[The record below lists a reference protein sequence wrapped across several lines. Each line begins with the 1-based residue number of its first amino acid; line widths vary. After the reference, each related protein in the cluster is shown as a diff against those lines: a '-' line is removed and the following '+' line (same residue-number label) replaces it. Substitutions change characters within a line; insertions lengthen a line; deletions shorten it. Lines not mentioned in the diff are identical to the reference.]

1 MSFVSILCLKV
12 PKVQRPYRVWHI
24 YLCSQ
29 MFTVPRGSHSTSPQQ
44 NGYLKFFRLLCYV
57 TKVAHNDSRK
67 NIIFFKISKCFSSGD
82 LWKCRFCDNPFE
94 PEYIATYVQ
103 SLEDELYAIS
113 KSDPTPQKLEAF
125 LKGHFKDLHPKH
137 FLNLIGKILIILNYI

>member
-1 MSFVSILCLKV
+1 MTQGKDNFL
-12 PKVQRPYRVWHI
+12 QH
-24 YLCSQ
+24 
-29 MFTVPRGSHSTSPQQ
+29 
-44 NGYLKFFRLLCYV
+44 
-57 TKVAHNDSRK
+57 
-67 NIIFFKISKCFSSGD
+67 FKISKCFSSGD

-137 FLNLIGKILIILNYI
+137 YLNLIGKILIILNCIGYNPSLPINSLIQF